1 MKYGKEPTAR
11 VKYVERTPDCEIM
24 NLSTMRT
31 LKVYRTI
38 TYWSLF
44 VAQSKNIIHFL
55 NTKYSTPTPS

>member
-1 MKYGKEPTAR
+1 MEKKYGKEPTAR

-24 NLSTMRT
+24 ILSSMRT

-44 VAQSKNIIHFL
+44 VAQSKNIIHF
-55 NTKYSTPTPS
+55 